1 MGTLVSD
8 LLDLVRNDAGRLRL
22 QACAEAPTANADPHR
37 LQQCLTAL
45 VDNALL
51 YSPAPSPVTLAA
63 STGPAGELVL
73 HVRDRGPGVPS
84 EEREAIFGRFV
95 RGSAGLASPR
105 RGSGIGL
112 SVVRLLIEAM
122 GGRVQVAD
130 HPGGGADFQLLLP
143 GSTGVLCAGWV
154 EGWPVLGRCCLL
166 GVDP

>member
-1 MGTLVSD
+1 
-8 LLDLVRNDAGRLRL
+8 
-22 QACAEAPTANADPHR
+22 
-37 LQQCLTAL
+37 

-51 YSPAPSPVTLAA
+51 YSPAPGPVTLAA

-73 HVRDRGPGVPS
+73 HVCDRGPGVPA

-122 GGRVQVAD
+122 GGRVQVVD

-143 GSTGVLCAGWV
+143 GLAGDRA
-154 EGWPVLGRCCLL
+154 G
-166 GVDP
+166 DP

>member
-8 LLDLVRNDAGRLRL
+8 LLDLARNDSG
-22 QACAEAPTANADPHR
+22 R

-51 YSPAPSPVTLAA
+51 YSDGPVILSA
-63 STGPAGELVL
+63 SSGPCGELVL
-73 HVRDRGPGVPS
+73 HVIDRGPGVLPS
-84 EEREAIFGRFV
+84 EREAIFRRFV
-95 RGSAGLASPR
+95 RGSAGLASPH

-130 HPGGGADFQLLLP
+130 APGGGADFQL
-143 GSTGVLCAGWV
+143 VLAG
-154 EGWPVLGRCCLL
+154 GG
-166 GVDP
+166 